1 MKPDK
6 IIVSEASYKSSEP
19 YDIIRSNISVVSLL
33 DEEGIEEENMH
44 EDSITS
50 YYVDYYISQYKNGN
64 FSQFVWNSGW
74 SAELNKIIEEGLKK
88 IGAQKHLDLFLKQS
102 LKVESLNK
110 KELET
115 FLESEY
121 FGSNPTRD
129 ALKNDSFYDL
139 EENLTE
145 LHAQWLKNH
154 PDLKV
159 LTIDD
164 MFSELEKWVGREIER

>member
-1 MKPDK
+1 MKTDK
-6 IIVSEASYKSSEP
+6 IIVSEASYKSSDP

-74 SAELNKIIEEGLKK
+74 SIELNKIIEGGLKK
-88 IGAQKHLDLFLKQS
+88 IGAQKHLDLFLEQS
-102 LKVESLNK
+102 SKVESLTK
-110 KELET
+110 EELET
-115 FLESEY
+115 FLENEY

-129 ALKNDSFYDL
+129 ALKNDSFYSL

>member
-88 IGAQKHLDLFLKQS
+88 IGAQKHLDLFLEQS

-110 KELET
+110 KELEK

-139 EENLTE
+139 EENLTG